1 MDYFSSNFLLLFLFA
16 VLIVTLR
23 SRSKKKGSQVLPG
36 KQIAIIGRQLET
48 PLGIETPYA
57 CLLDDGRKFGDGF
70 LDKEEPDLPHC
81 ESCQCHFSDSVQR
94 SYDIFTKDPPP
105 ETLHLSDMGDLK
117 RGEARYYKYMLIAAH
132 RDVTEADRKVYTDLA
147 EKVEVDPSFREKV
160 KKQLKGP

>member
-1 MDYFSSNFLLLFLFA
+1 MDYFSSKFLLLFLVA

-57 CLLDDGRKFGDGF
+57 CLLDDGCKFGDGF

-81 ESCQCHFSDSVQR
+81 ENCQCHFSDSVQR
-94 SYDIFTKDPPP
+94 SYDIFTKNPPP
-105 ETLHLSDMGDLK
+105 EILHPSDIGDLQ
-117 RGEARYYKYMLIAAH
+117 RAEARYYKYTLIAAH
-132 RDVTEADRKVYTDLA
+132 RDVTEADREVYTELAGQVDVDLA
-147 EKVEVDPSFREKV
+147 FREKV
-160 KKQLKGP
+160 KKQLKS